1 MASEDQLISLRRRRG
16 YCSGRFTY
24 VSNRLD
30 EYERSGQQQ
39 NSLLTNYEKQ
49 LTEAASQFE
58 AFQLELEVLDEEEQ
72 ARGFEIRDQYVAVA
86 IKLQNLLRNAQAA
99 SPSTSINLPT
109 CASST
114 SLNPIAIKLPD
125 LRLPTFDGSLE
136 KWNTFYDTFSSTIDK
151 NPNLTDVQK
160 FQYLQSALQGEAADC
175 LNALP
180 LSNVNYS
187 QAIAVLKET
196 FECPRYTIFSHCMAI
211 IDYPRLARESPA
223 ELRRLVHTFKQH
235 IYALNELGESYP
247 DTSGM
252 LNSLILSKVPL
263 SIQKQWEIT
272 LPNNEVPPYIHLLN
286 FLERLARSSR
296 PITAVKQ
303 TRESPE
309 QTTPVRQ
316 RAPRGHAFTATQVTP
331 TCPTCQGQYPIWRC
345 DTFKTKSLRE
355 RIGRSKERHY
365 ASTASEKGTQRNI
378 VSRDHAAYA
387 ENDTIRCCTG
397 QNIVQGLVPA
407 RPARNLPH
415 QTVDPQHLPCRPT
428 HHPLVA
434 KNTQQTTDRKHHEQP
449 RLQAHL
455 PVTDEHT
462 TNDADDRRL
471 R

>member
-1 MASEDQLISLRRRRG
+1 MTSEDQLISLRRRRG

-30 EYERSGQQQ
+30 EYEQSERQQ

-58 AFQLELEVLDEEEQ
+58 AIQLELEVLDEEEQ
-72 ARGFEIRDQYVAVA
+72 ARGFEIRNQYVAVD

-109 CASST
+109 CASSA

-151 NPNLTDVQK
+151 NPSLTDVQK
-160 FQYLQSALQGEAADC
+160 FHYLQSALQGEAADC

-187 QAIAVLKET
+187 QAIAVLKES
-196 FECPRYTIFSHCMAI
+196 FECPRYTAFSHCMAI
-211 IDYPRLARESPA
+211 IDYPRITKESPT

-235 IYALNELGESYP
+235 IYALNKLGESYP
-247 DTSGM
+247 DTSAM
-252 LNSLILSKVPL
+252 LNSLILSKIPL
-263 SIQKQWEIT
+263 SIQKQWEMT

-296 PITAVKQ
+296 PTTTVKQ

-316 RAPRGHAFTATQVTP
+316 RAP
-331 TCPTCQGQYPIWRC
+331 
-345 DTFKTKSLRE
+345 
-355 RIGRSKERHY
+355 
-365 ASTASEKGTQRNI
+365 
-378 VSRDHAAYA
+378 
-387 ENDTIRCCTG
+387 
-397 QNIVQGLVPA
+397 
-407 RPARNLPH
+407 
-415 QTVDPQHLPCRPT
+415 
-428 HHPLVA
+428 
-434 KNTQQTTDRKHHEQP
+434 
-449 RLQAHL
+449 
-455 PVTDEHT
+455 
-462 TNDADDRRL
+462 
-471 R
+471 

>member
-30 EYERSGQQQ
+30 EYEQSGRQQ

-58 AFQLELEVLDEEEQ
+58 TIQLELEVLDEEEQ
-72 ARGFEIRDQYVAVA
+72 ARGFEIRDQYVAVD

-99 SPSTSINLPT
+99 LPSTSINLPT
-109 CASST
+109 CALSA
-114 SLNPIAIKLPD
+114 SLNPIAGKLPD

-151 NPNLTDVQK
+151 NPNLTEVQK
-160 FQYLQSALQGEAADC
+160 FHYLQSALQGEAADC

-180 LSNVNYS
+180 LSNINYS
-187 QAIAVLKET
+187 QAITILKES
-196 FECPRYTIFSHCMAI
+196 FECPRYTAVSHSMAI
-211 IDYPRLARESPA
+211 IDYPKLTKESPT

-235 IYALNELGESYP
+235 IYALNKLGDSYP
-247 DTSGM
+247 DTSAV
-252 LNSLILSKVPL
+252 LNSLILSKIPS
-263 SIQKQWEIT
+263 SIQKQWEMT
-272 LPNNEVPPYIHLLN
+272 LPNKELPPYIQLLN

-296 PITAVKQ
+296 PITTVKQ

-331 TCPTCQGQYPIWRC
+331 TCPTCQGPHPIWRC

-355 RIGRSKERHY
+355 RIREVKGASLCLNCLGKGHIKKHCFAGSCRVCGERHHTLLHR
-365 ASTASEKGTQRNI
+365 AKHHSGSRSSTPSPKSSPSN
-378 VSRDHAAYA
+378 SRS
-387 ENDTIRCCTG
+387 TT
-397 QNIVQGLVPA
+397 PS
-407 RPARNLPH
+407 LP
-415 QTVDPQHLPCRPT
+415 PYSSPT
-428 HHPLVA
+428 RRKRH
-434 KNTQQTTDRKHHEQP
+434 TTDHRSETPRTAASPSPPPSDRRKHNQ
-449 RLQAHL
+449 
-455 PVTDEHT
+455 
-462 TNDADDRRL
+462 
-471 R
+471 